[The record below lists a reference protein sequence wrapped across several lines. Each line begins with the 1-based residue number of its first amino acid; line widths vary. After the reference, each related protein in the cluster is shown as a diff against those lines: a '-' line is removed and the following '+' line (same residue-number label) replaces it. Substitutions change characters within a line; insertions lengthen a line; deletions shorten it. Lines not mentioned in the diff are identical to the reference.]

1 MYGRPKSPKPPAALP
16 YRHSLRKGLRETC
29 ITTNMHGRGVSGGGA
44 TSAAPKIRSRAR
56 GSSLPF
62 QDTGLP
68 QAFPCIRH
76 TGRQA
81 PLVPWHPRGLHGR
94 TPQHTWIGGVARGS
108 PAPIAPTPTSASNF
122 VGGCGCFYGEGLQ
135 APPQPAGKALPG
147 TLVSLAAQKGGREGT
162 DEERQRGERAMGGR
176 GHSLLTWRSVFK
188 TVCGVLNWDENACYR
203 ISRKTEVCFCD
214 KCADR

>member
-1 MYGRPKSPKPPAALP
+1 MYLIVYGRPKSPKPPVALP

-56 GSSLPF
+56 GSSLPY

-81 PLVPWHPRGLHGR
+81 PLVPWHARGR
-94 TPQHTWIGGVARGS
+94 IPQHTWIGAVARGS
-108 PAPIAPTPTSASNF
+108 PAPIAPTPTSASNL
-122 VGGCGCFYGEGLQ
+122 VGGCGYFLR
-135 APPQPAGKALPG
+135 
-147 TLVSLAAQKGGREGT
+147 GGVASPT
-162 DEERQRGERAMGGR
+162 PT
-176 GHSLLTWRSVFK
+176 SW
-188 TVCGVLNWDENACYR
+188 
-203 ISRKTEVCFCD
+203 
-214 KCADR
+214 

>member
-1 MYGRPKSPKPPAALP
+1 MQ
-16 YRHSLRKGLRETC
+16 
-29 ITTNMHGRGVSGGGA
+29 GRGVSGGGA

-94 TPQHTWIGGVARGS
+94 TPQHTWIGSVARGS
-108 PAPIAPTPTSASNF
+108 PAPIASTPTSAANF
-122 VGGCGCFYGEGLQ
+122 VGGCGCFLRGGGWKPRPNQLVRHCQGHWYPWLPKKGEE
-135 APPQPAGKALPG
+135 KAQMRRELWE
-147 TLVSLAAQKGGREGT
+147 VEGT
-162 DEERQRGERAMGGR
+162 
-176 GHSLLTWRSVFK
+176 HSPL
-188 TVCGVLNWDENACYR
+188 G
-203 ISRKTEVCFCD
+203 
-214 KCADR
+214 